1 MSKLMSSLAVPSEGV
16 AEILKGKSP
25 QRILLIRSGQMDIIN
40 DAICFLRNSFPM
52 ASIEIL
58 CQPEVAEKFRENSGV
73 DDIYLYDKEF
83 FQIDL
88 MKKDQL
94 KFLQDRKY
102 DLVVVIYSNERGEGY
117 SQIEHIGELIHSR
130 HLLSFNCARQ
140 WNIIKRLVLKKQS
153 FFSTAN
159 DKRIES
165 LKDVHK
171 GQRAFIIGMGPSLL
185 VSDIDRL
192 KGEVTFSCNKVYLA
206 FDDTKWRPTYYSVID
221 LLVAQNNHS
230 DICELKLKKI
240 FTHPLQSLFSDE
252 SDIIYVKAVRNPG
265 PADNPRI
272 RFNKDI
278 LQGTYGGHTVIYFQM
293 QLAYYM
299 GIREIYLLGVDFSFD
314 IPKIAGEKTDHGEDI
329 LVHSGE
335 VNHFHPDY
343 RKPGEKWSMPNLAYQ
358 YKAFQCAKKV
368 FESDGGFIANA
379 SRNTKLDVFPLVDF
393 GKIKI

>member
-1 MSKLMSSLAVPSEGV
+1 MSSLAGCSGGL

-40 DAICFLRNSFPM
+40 DAVYFLKDSFPK
-52 ASIEIL
+52 ASIEVL
-58 CQPEVAEKFRENSGV
+58 CQPALAEEFRENSSI
-73 DDIYLYDKEF
+73 DDVHLYDKEF

-88 MKKDQL
+88 MEKGQMSYL
-94 KFLQDRKY
+94 RDRKF
-102 DLVVVIYSNERGEGY
+102 DLIVVIYSNERGEGY
-117 SQIEHIGELIHSR
+117 SQVEQFGESITST
-130 HLLSFNCARQ
+130 HLLSFNYSRQ
-140 WNIIKRLVLKKQS
+140 WNIIKRPVSKKQD
-153 FFSTAN
+153 FFSTTN

-165 LKDVHK
+165 LKDAHK

-192 KGEVTFSCNKVYLA
+192 KGEVTFACNKIYLA
-206 FDDTKWRPTYYSVID
+206 FDDTKWRPTFYSVID

-230 DICELKLKKI
+230 DICKLKLKKI
-240 FTHPLQSLFSDE
+240 FTHPLHSLFSDE

-265 PADNPRI
+265 PANNPRI
-272 RFNKDI
+272 RFSKDI
-278 LQGTYGGHTVIYFQM
+278 LQSTYGGHTVIYFQM

-299 GIREIYLLGVDFSFD
+299 GIREIYLLGVDFSFN
-314 IPKIAGEKTDHGEDI
+314 IPKITGEKTDHGEDI

-335 VNHFHPDY
+335 INHFHPDY
-343 RKPGEKWSMPNLAYQ
+343 RKPGEKWSMPNLVYQ

-379 SRNTKLDVFPLVDF
+379 SRSTKLDVFPLVNFDQ
-393 GKIKI
+393 IKI